1 MCVVRATISLY
12 QVLNYL
18 FEMESTSPLL
28 LRSSSLATGLK
39 NSPSANALLTQD
51 FVLVDG
57 KKFRLNR
64 ADRSHTV
71 PYEDNNVE
79 GNSPNRSTTLDEKDM
94 GDLKQ
99 ALSNANVL
107 ITQQNDLILKQA
119 RRIQKLEEMLKISNN
134 QTAASIS
141 TTAAAATTYMKD
153 CDAPSRNTE
162 SGGTSASDQS
172 EDVWPQPSPRMNG
185 AASASR
191 RRSEALEIA
200 KLQSMPSPSPE
211 KDDIIISPSSNISNT
226 SRGLKTTL
234 SSSAT
239 SGEDWST
246 TSIPSIIKVKPTASS
261 RTSSDS
267 SASAYSEVASEAS
280 ISPPTLNLSKTGP
293 TTPSSGPPKG
303 LAARLAMG
311 SQERRRLASGGRSN
325 TTNVRISPRL
335 ISPRNDTPP
344 TPTSLAAT
352 TISEEDHHY
361 RHLGDVG
368 SMEMENDDVY
378 CIGGISAPL
387 TVPSSSS
394 SFKWQTS
401 SNSGTVYLFIA
412 HDNPQVGATVA
423 TRLKTEGSMHVMLES
438 KEDSGLT
445 CFLLASIVYSGS
457 IEGVEHA
464 DLQMPR
470 GSQFIV
476 CSRMTA
482 YRADISAFPSRV
494 RGDISEIDLE
504 GCGIPGKID
513 VSTSERVTKFLRGCT
528 ARVDVILDPSH
539 SQMWYPYFE
548 GRRKM
553 APQFRS
559 QGVGYLRLGDDMSR
573 YGSAFLSM
581 DAGKTFLDGG
591 ATSIIAPSSKSP
603 MSLHLSK
610 TYPGAKGLP
619 STSPIGNVLL
629 DILFVR
635 MLANNF
641 STDIVLIH
649 IPNVP
654 FITWTL

>member
-1 MCVVRATISLY
+1 
-12 QVLNYL
+12 
-18 FEMESTSPLL
+18 MESCSSPSL

-39 NSPSANALLTQD
+39 SSTAAANPLRSSNDEINSKPQD

-57 KKFRLNR
+57 KKFRMNR
-64 ADRSHTV
+64 DRFQ
-71 PYEDNNVE
+71 DNNVE
-79 GNSPNRSTTLDEKDM
+79 GNSPNRLDEKDM

-107 ITQQNDLILKQA
+107 ISQQNDLILKQA

-134 QTAASIS
+134 QTTAASIS
-141 TTAAAATTYMKD
+141 TIAATTYMKD

-211 KDDIIISPSSNISNT
+211 KEDISPSSNMTNT
-226 SRGLKTTL
+226 RGFKSSSM

-239 SGEDWST
+239 SHEDWST
-246 TSIPSIIKVKPTASS
+246 TSLISTIKMKPAGPSRA
-261 RTSSDS
+261 SSDS
-267 SASAYSEVASEAS
+267 STSAYSEVASEAS
-280 ISPPTLNLSKTGP
+280 TSPPTLNLSKTGP
-293 TTPSSGPPKG
+293 TTPPSGPPKG

-311 SQERRRLASGGRSN
+311 SQERRRLASGGRSS

-335 ISPRNDTPP
+335 ISPRTGTPP
-344 TPTSLAAT
+344 TPTSLAVRT
-352 TISEEDHHY
+352 NTEDDHHY
-361 RHLGDVG
+361 HRLGGVG
-368 SMEMENDDVY
+368 SMDMESDEIYRINDT
-378 CIGGISAPL
+378 SPL
-387 TVPSSSS
+387 LSVPSSSS
-394 SFKWQTS
+394 LFKWQNS
-401 SNSGTVYLFIA
+401 SSSGSVYLFIA

-445 CFLLASIVYSGS
+445 CFLLGSIVYSGS
-457 IEGVEHA
+457 IEGVECA

-494 RGDISEIDLE
+494 RGDISEIDLD
-504 GCGIPGKID
+504 GCGVHGKID
-513 VSTSERVTKFLRGCT
+513 VSTAERVTAFLRGCT

-539 SQMWYPYFE
+539 SQLWYPYFE

-573 YGSAFLSM
+573 YGSAFLSL
-581 DAGKTFLDGG
+581 DAGKSFLDGG

-603 MSLHLSK
+603 MTLQLSK
-610 TYPGAKGLP
+610 TYPGAIGLP
-619 STSPIGNVLL
+619 STSPIGKV
-629 DILFVR
+629 
-635 MLANNF
+635 
-641 STDIVLIH
+641 
-649 IPNVP
+649 
-654 FITWTL
+654 

>member
-1 MCVVRATISLY
+1 
-12 QVLNYL
+12 
-18 FEMESTSPLL
+18 MESSTSPLL

-39 NSPSANALLTQD
+39 VSSPIRSSA
-51 FVLVDG
+51 
-57 KKFRLNR
+57 
-64 ADRSHTV
+64 S
-71 PYEDNNVE
+71 E
-79 GNSPNRSTTLDEKDM
+79 EKDM

-107 ITQQNDLILKQA
+107 ITQQNDLILKQS

-134 QTAASIS
+134 QS
-141 TTAAAATTYMKD
+141 TTAATTYMKD

-172 EDVWPQPSPRMNG
+172 EDVGIWPQPSPRMNG

-211 KDDIIISPSSNISNT
+211 KDDISPSSNNSNA

-234 SSSAT
+234 SSSGT
-239 SGEDWST
+239 TTGEDWST
-246 TSIPSIIKVKPTASS
+246 TSLTASATINKVKPTTSS

-267 SASAYSEVASEAS
+267 SASAYSEVASVTS
-280 ISPPTLNLSKTGP
+280 TSPPTLNLSKTGNN
-293 TTPSSGPPKG
+293 TTPSSSSGPPKG

-311 SQERRRLASGGRSN
+311 SQERRRLASGGRSS

-335 ISPRNDTPP
+335 ISPRNGTPP

-352 TISEEDHHY
+352 INSEEEPQYH
-361 RHLGDVG
+361 HLGDDG
-368 SMEMENDDVY
+368 SLDMENDEIYRIDRT
-378 CIGGISAPL
+378 SPPL
-387 TVPSSSS
+387 TAPSSSS
-394 SFKWQTS
+394 SFKWHNA
-401 SNSGTVYLFIA
+401 SNNGTVYLFIA

-445 CFLLASIVYSGS
+445 CFLLGSIVYSGN
-457 IEGVEHA
+457 IEGVEYA

-494 RGDISEIDLE
+494 RGDISEIDLD
-504 GCGIPGKID
+504 GCGMQGKID
-513 VSTSERVTKFLRGCT
+513 VSTAERVTSFLRGCT

-539 SQMWYPYFE
+539 SQLWYPYFE

-573 YGSAFLSM
+573 YGTAFLSM

-603 MSLHLSK
+603 MMLHLSK
-610 TYPGAKGLP
+610 TYPGSVGM
-619 STSPIGNVLL
+619 SSNSPTGRVKLALALMSICFAFDVISDTNIVLFSSL
-629 DILFVR
+629 
-635 MLANNF
+635 F
-641 STDIVLIH
+641 STAMV
-649 IPNVP
+649 VP
-654 FITWTL
+654 FLSLH